1 MLEELILS
9 QLALKFSE
17 YYGTPKVY
25 YRIKNSSPLVSIL
38 SHIMPV
44 YALQT
49 DYHKIYFNI
58 IFNLQIGL
66 PSSIFP
72 SGFLT
77 AKRNNY
83 FLKILSNVSIFNT
96 LNCAEF

>member
-38 SHIMPV
+38 THTMPV
-44 YALQT
+44 YALQS
-49 DYHKIYFNI
+49 D
-58 IFNLQIGL
+58 
-66 PSSIFP
+66 
-72 SGFLT
+72 
-77 AKRNNY
+77 
-83 FLKILSNVSIFNT
+83 
-96 LNCAEF
+96 